1 MKHLRETQSLFNI
14 WQQNSHLL
22 QSKCLWW
29 YKFWK
34 TSEENNTTVLSHN
47 GRKWMKMNEFK
58 DITPPK
64 SRWCYEWLDYAA
76 TFLWTTAKHHVTLT
90 IVTCSKNSLIGFNGW
105 KIHCKLESC
114 KLDCEKNALKK
125 LHCSLFHY
133 FDSYCVYYSL
143 DFILCLCTFWKNNEL
158 WSHFSQAPLDHP
170 AE

>member
-1 MKHLRETQSLFNI
+1 MIQILKNFWRKQHNSCITQ
-14 WQQNSHLL
+14 
-22 QSKCLWW
+22 
-29 YKFWK
+29 WK
-34 TSEENNTTVLSHN
+34 
-47 GRKWMKMNEFK
+47 KMNEN
-58 DITPPK
+58 
-64 SRWCYEWLDYAA
+64 EWIQGYHSSEVPLM
-76 TFLWTTAKHHVTLT
+76 LWMVRLCCNFFMNDSKTSCHIDPSISY